1 MNFSKLLQKLKN
13 DFPDIAFKQ
22 AGHFAWNSKNSQ
34 ISYLNPT
41 KANQENEFCNKLLH
55 ELAHAKLGH
64 QDYSSDAE
72 LLKIESAAWCLA
84 KDLATK
90 YSVQFN
96 KDEQARS
103 MDSYIDWASSRSR
116 CPKCKKNGLQMTK
129 TDFICPSCVH
139 KWNVGRSRFTRTY
152 RQKVRVY

>member
-1 MNFSKLLQKLKN
+1 MTFNQLLQELRN

-22 AGHFAWNSKNSQ
+22 ADHFAWSSKNSQ

-72 LLKIESAAWCLA
+72 LLKIESGAWGLA
-84 KDLATK
+84 KVLAVE
-90 YSVQFN
+90 YSIQFDE
-96 KDEQARS
+96 DEQERS
-103 MDSYIDWASSRSR
+103 MESYISWASSRSQ
-116 CPKCKKNGLQMTK
+116 CPRCKKNGLQSSQTE
-129 TDFICPSCVH
+129 FLCPACSH

-152 RQKVRVY
+152 RH